1 MAKDVRFLIS
11 ASAAKA
17 EEEIRRLQRTG
28 QQTASVLQRD
38 FEQLGMTSTVAFE
51 NKRKAAESAYD
62 RIKTSGMATQDELA
76 RAEKALAD
84 KMVQIDT
91 DQFGR
96 RTGLIEKFKAN
107 WLSAAAAIGAAWVT
121 VAQGWDLAMQAAEGM
136 QQRQAFANLAASHG
150 AAADQIVE
158 SLQRVSG
165 ETISTKDLIEKAG
178 TAMLLGI
185 PADKLS
191 RLMEIARASSR
202 VTGQSVSKSFDDIA
216 LAVGRGSKLILD
228 NLGIIVQEEKAYKE
242 YAATLGK
249 SADQLTDAEKKQAFM
264 NATLAAGDDIIKRV
278 GVTSATAAEKMQA
291 FEARIQNLRETVGRG
306 LLAALTAAYGAMT
319 LLASAGLWLYGVLS
333 KVRQGM
339 SWMSGLSKAETESYK
354 ADAEAAFK
362 AAKDLK
368 DRGLSDFSLAMDIV
382 KAKVAASTSAT
393 QKMSAA
399 NSEAA
404 GTSSASATAIQ
415 KMAAATSAAA
425 TNAAKYKERAKE
437 IIEVEKERWKVLL
450 DGEKAYAAKVMETIR
465 TKNQELQSLQ
475 NGLKSFR
482 DQIAEIEKERASK
495 LTVELDP
502 NLDAYDRYQA
512 VIQKLQAE
520 EAKLSEIADPAD
532 RERGTV
538 ELIKKYAAL
547 TDEVKVGS
555 DVIVTQAEV
564 IEESQAAMDRLRE
577 ATETAY
583 RDKISLIEQEKSTL
597 ETAHRAAMERVE
609 QYERKVKDLDTMLR
623 NLNGQTVTVN
633 FEATGIEQLYRL
645 EALTKGTTRQAG
657 YSEQSPY
664 FKDYGDYYIY
674 NGQTYWAD
682 GTLADSGTSYADP
695 NAPFGSYSYS
705 YAVGTRFVPR
715 TGLYQLH
722 QGEEVKTRQEASRS
736 AEGSV
741 IRIDGGINI
750 TVQGGGETTDTA
762 REIARKIL
770 PELQALSPRF
780 RAA

>member
-17 EEEIRRLQRTG
+17 EEEIKRLQRTG
-28 QQTASVLQRD
+28 QQTASILQRD
-38 FEQLGMTSTVAFE
+38 FDQLGMVSTTTFE
-51 NKRKAAESAYD
+51 NKRKAAEMAYD
-62 RIKTSGMATQDELA
+62 QIKTSGMATQDELA

-84 KMVQIDT
+84 KLVQIDT
-91 DQFGR
+91 DQFGK
-96 RTGLIEKFKAN
+96 RTGLVEKFKAN
-107 WLSAAAAIGAAWVT
+107 WLSAAAAIGAAWV
-121 VAQGWDLAMQAAEGM
+121 AISQGWDLAMQAAEGM
-136 QQRQAFANLAASHG
+136 QQRQSFANLAASHG
-150 AAADQIVE
+150 FAADQIVE
-158 SLQRVSG
+158 SLKRVSG
-165 ETISTKDLIEKAG
+165 ETIATKDLIEKAG

-216 LAVGRGSKLILD
+216 LAVGRGSKMILD
-228 NLGIIVQEEKAYKE
+228 NLGIIVQEERAYKE
-242 YAATLGK
+242 YASTLGK

-264 NATLAAGDDIIKRV
+264 NATLKAGDEIIKRV
-278 GVTSATAAEKMQA
+278 GVTADTTAEKMQR
-291 FEARIQNLRETVGRG
+291 FEARMKNLRETVGRG
-306 LLAALTAAYGAMT
+306 LLAALTAV
-319 LLASAGLWLYGVLS
+319 YGVINLTAAGALYLS
-333 KVRQGM
+333 GAIFKVIEGVNFMLGR
-339 SWMSGLSKAETESYK
+339 KAAMDEWRLN
-354 ADAEAAFK
+354 ADAAFA

-368 DRGLSDFSLAMDIV
+368 DKGLGDLGTVSDILTGKI
-382 KAKVAASTSAT
+382 T
-393 QKMSAA
+393 
-399 NSEAA
+399 
-404 GTSSASATAIQ
+404 ASAGAVQ
-415 KMAAATSAAA
+415 KMAATTNDAA
-425 TNAAKYKERAKE
+425 TNATRYKDRAKE
-437 IIEVEKERWKVLL
+437 IIEVEKDRWKTLL
-450 DGEKAYAAKVMETIR
+450 DGEKAYASKVMETIR
-465 TKNQELQSLQ
+465 AKSQELQALQ

-482 DQIAEIEKERASK
+482 EQIAEIEKERASK
-495 LTVELDP
+495 LSVQLDP

-512 VIQKLQAE
+512 VVQKLQAE
-520 EAKLSEIADPAD
+520 EAKLAEISDPAD

-564 IEESQAAMDRLRE
+564 IEESQVAMERLRE

-583 RDKISLIEQEKSTL
+583 REKISMVEQEKSTL
-597 ETAHRAAMERVE
+597 ETAHRAAMDRAE
-609 QYERKVKDLDTMLR
+609 QYERKIKDLDTMLR

-633 FEATGIEQLYRL
+633 FEARGIEQLYQL
-645 EALTKGTTRQAG
+645 EALTRGTTRQAG
-657 YSEQSPY
+657 YSEQAPY

-682 GTLADSGTSYADP
+682 GTLADSGTSFADP

-705 YAVGTRFVPR
+705 YAIGTRYVPR

-722 QGEEVKTRQEASRS
+722 QGEEVKTRQESARS
-736 AEGSV
+736 ADGTV
-741 IRIDGGINI
+741 IRIDGGINVTI
-750 TVQGGGETTDTA
+750 QGGNETTDTA